1 MQNNNESSLNQ
12 AAEETAGSAGASVEA
27 TTAAAGG
34 RASKK
39 KASKKKASKKK
50 ASKKKASKKGPVG
63 RPPGK
68 KTSKK
73 KASKKRPIGRP
84 PGKKT
89 SKKKASKKRGR
100 KAGYAEGTPW
110 ERLARAAEELRI
122 AALELAEREAS
133 QGRKAIDDFVG
144 ATRSKLSD
152 IEAMAERGI
161 ARLTGK

>member
-1 MQNNNESSLNQ
+1 MCSSDL
-12 AAEETAGSAGASVEA
+12 
-27 TTAAAGG
+27 
-34 RASKK
+34 
-39 KASKKKASKKK
+39 
-50 ASKKKASKKGPVG
+50 
-63 RPPGK
+63 
-68 KTSKK
+68 
-73 KASKKRPIGRP
+73 
-84 PGKKT
+84 GKKT

-100 KAGYAEGTPW
+100 KAGYADGTPW